1 MLVCCLA
8 KLAAVGRKKVDDTD
22 AEEDA
27 TADFL
32 NLDDGDGRAP
42 TAVAD
47 GADGGFFFDKFE
59 EA

>member
-1 MLVCCLA
+1 MLLILVCCLA
-8 KLAAVGRKKVDDTD
+8 KLAAVGREKVD
-22 AEEDA
+22 EEDV
-27 TADFL
+27 TPDFL